1 MQDTLETVRRVLS
14 RVGRSKYDPEAP
26 PEPEPE
32 RATAE
37 VLAAFGPIPA

>member
-26 PEPEPE
+26 PEPE

-37 VLAAFGPIPA
+37 VLAASGPIPA